1 MQNAPGEAIVRKPLL
16 TAILDPAKL
25 TSRIEVKEIEFK
37 PSQATG
43 LHLHPCPVTGY
54 IVKGPVFFQV
64 EGEAVKTLKA
74 GDAFF
79 EPANARILRFDNTSA
94 TEPMTFIAF
103 YLLGKDEGE
112 LIRML
117 E

>member
-1 MQNAPGEAIVRKPLL
+1 MQNAPGEAIVRKPSL

-54 IVKGPVFFQV
+54 IVKGTVFFQV